1 MPSFNAKCFFVM
13 LLHLCVLLAP
23 MTTVRAQFQIQSWT
37 TDEGLPQNTVHSII
51 QSPDGYL
58 WLATLDGLVR
68 YDGVRFTVFNKN
80 NSQGIA
86 SNRFTQI
93 IIDARGDLW
102 IGTESSGITRYR
114 NGEFQ
119 TFQIEVNPQRKP
131 IWKLTLN
138 SSGELV
144 VSIESGIYRWNG
156 ESFVSVA
163 PIAGETK
170 DSHVLW
176 GKSGAFY
183 YTVGQTLHRIKDNR
197 HSYFLLPGSN
207 QELTR
212 NALFEDSRARL
223 WIGTLSAG
231 LLVLDGDKLTQHT
244 MKDGLPSLSVTPRI
258 EDRDGNLWAI
268 TNGDAIAGLGAVIV
282 SATGKVSRLTVK
294 DGLSDDSL
302 NAIHQDR
309 EGNIWLGTF
318 FRGLNRLNPQSVRFY
333 STKDGLA
340 ADVVHSIY
348 QTSDGDVWIGG
359 KKTTRRHADRLIYFS
374 DGAIHADG
382 AVTAIEQDRSGRIW
396 FGHWGGAY
404 YLENDKVIDFSPNF
418 GLVATVTDIHEDRTG
433 AMWFASSEGLFHWQ
447 NNRMTRFTRA
457 QGLPGDDVKIIHES
471 HDGTI
476 WIGTYGGLARF
487 PHCQAVSP
495 DCPIQAFTVEEGLAS
510 NLVRSIYEDRNGVM
524 WIGSYD
530 GGLTRLKDSR
540 FTRFTSGDGLFNDGV
555 FQILED
561 ERGNLW
567 MSCNR
572 GIYRVAKGQL
582 NDFALGKISR
592 IESIAYGKAD
602 GLLETECNGG
612 HQPSGTK
619 TRDGKLWFP
628 TQRGVAVIDPNSLTA
643 NSYPPPVRIESL
655 ALNGTKSLTTNDVLD
670 VSPEIENIEIAYTGL
685 SFVKPEQIRFRYKL
699 AGLDSDWVDA
709 DTRRTAYY
717 SHLPAGEYTFTVIAA
732 NADGVWNT
740 LGANLRVRVRP
751 PFYRTWWFIVA
762 GVIGTFALV
771 VVFYQRR
778 VARLKQ
784 ERSVQA
790 AFSRRLI
797 ESQER
802 ERTRIA
808 AELHDGLSQ
817 SLVII
822 KNRAVLSLTTPD
834 DTERAF
840 EQMEEISAAASEAMF
855 EAKEIIYDLRPIQL
869 DRFGL
874 TRAINA
880 MLKKVGDAH
889 NINISTEIEN
899 LDGVLTKE
907 AESNLYRML
916 QESINNVV
924 RHSRAT
930 SAHVSLAT
938 QNHFVVLTIA
948 DNGKGFET
956 TEMVHKEQ
964 RDGGFGLLGIA
975 ERARLLNGHA
985 EIHSAVDSG
994 TRITISL
1001 PVIKN
1006 LGSRTTTSKSAS
1018 ILK

>member
-1 MPSFNAKCFFVM
+1 M
-13 LLHLCVLLAP
+13 LLHLCLFLAAT
-23 MTTVRAQFQIQSWT
+23 MTARAQFQLQSWT
-37 TDEGLPQNTVHSII
+37 TDDGLPQNTVHSIL
-51 QSPDGYL
+51 QTPDGYL

-80 NSQGIA
+80 NSQGIV
-86 SNRFTQI
+86 SNRFTQT

-102 IGTESSGITRYR
+102 VGTESSGITRYR
-114 NGEFQ
+114 NGKFQ
-119 TFQIEVNPQRKP
+119 TFTIDAVTQKKP

-138 SSGELV
+138 ADGELV
-144 VSIESGIYRWNG
+144 AFIESGIFRWNG
-156 ESFVSVA
+156 ESFVPLA
-163 PIAGETK
+163 PVAGETK
-170 DSHVLW
+170 TSHVLW

-183 YTVGQTLHRIKDNR
+183 YTDGQTLHRIKENR
-197 HSYFLLPGSN
+197 HSSFLLPGRH
-207 QELTR
+207 QEVTR
-212 NALFEDSRARL
+212 SALFEDSRARL
-223 WIGTLSAG
+223 WVGTTLAG
-231 LLVLDGDKLTQHT
+231 LLVLDGDKLTRYT

-258 EDRDGNLWAI
+258 EDRDGNLWAV
-268 TNGDAIAGLGAVIV
+268 TNGDAIAGLGAVVV
-282 SATGKVSRLTVK
+282 SPAGKISRLTAK

-302 NAIHQDR
+302 SAIHQDR

-318 FRGLNRLNPQSVRFY
+318 FRGLNRLSPQSVKFY

-340 ADVVHSIY
+340 ADVAHSIY
-348 QTSDGDVWIGG
+348 QTDDGDVWIGG
-359 KKTTRRHADRLIYFS
+359 KRTTRWNENRLAPFAGGALHAE
-374 DGAIHADG
+374 G

-404 YLENDKVIDFSPNF
+404 YLENDKVIDFSANL
-418 GLVATVTDIHEDRTG
+418 GLVATVTDIHEDRSG
-433 AMWFASSEGLFHWQ
+433 ALWFASSEGLFHWQ
-447 NNRMTRFTRA
+447 HKRMTRFTMA
-457 QGLPGDDVKIIHES
+457 QGLPSNDVKIIHES
-471 HDGTI
+471 PDGTL

-487 PHCQAVSP
+487 SHCQVEISR
-495 DCPIQAFTVEEGLAS
+495 CPIQAFTVADGLAS
-510 NLVRSIYEDRNGVM
+510 NLVRSIYQDRDGVM

-540 FTRFTSGDGLFNDGV
+540 FTRYTSGDGLFNDGV

-572 GIYRVAKGQL
+572 GIYRVAKRQL
-582 NDFALGKISR
+582 NDFAENKIPR

-612 HQPSGTK
+612 QQPAGTK

-628 TQRGVAVIDPNSLTA
+628 TQRGVAVIDPNSITT

-655 ALNGTKSLTTNDVLD
+655 ALNGTKSFTTNDVLE
-670 VSPEIENIEIAYTGL
+670 VSPEIENVEIAYTGL

-699 AGLDSDWVDA
+699 TGLDSDWIDA

-762 GVIGTFALV
+762 GVIGTFGLV
-771 VVFYQRR
+771 IFFYQRR
-778 VARLKQ
+778 VARLKH
-784 ERSVQA
+784 ERGVQA

-834 DTERAF
+834 NTERAF
-840 EQMEEISAAASEAMF
+840 EQMEEISVAASEAMF

-874 TRAINA
+874 TRAVNA

-889 NINISTEIEN
+889 ELKFEIDIEN
-899 LDGVLTKE
+899 LDGMLTKE

-916 QESINNVV
+916 QESINNIV

-930 SAHVSLAT
+930 SAQVSLAR
-938 QNHFVVLTIA
+938 QNDFVTLTIA
-948 DNGKGFET
+948 DNGKGFEAS
-956 TEMVHKEQ
+956 EALHKEQ
-964 RDGGFGLLGIA
+964 RAGGFGLLGIA

-985 EIHSAVDSG
+985 EIRSAVDSG

-1001 PVIKN
+1001 PVTKN
-1006 LGSRTTTSKSAS
+1006 LAFQTSNNESGFTHK
-1018 ILK
+1018 